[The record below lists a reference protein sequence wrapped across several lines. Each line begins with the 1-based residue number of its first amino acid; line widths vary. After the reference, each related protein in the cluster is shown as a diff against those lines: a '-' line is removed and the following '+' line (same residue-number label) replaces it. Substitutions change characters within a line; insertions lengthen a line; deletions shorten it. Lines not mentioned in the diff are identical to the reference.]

1 MSTLDSFDEDVTKL
15 SVEGVFAI
23 AYDCAIRM
31 EREGGKLSFSSS
43 ASAFAFDLYGL
54 ESQNVRMVR

>member
-23 AYDCAIRM
+23 AYDCAILM
-31 EREGGKLSFSSS
+31 ERRETCGEIVGLSRNTE
-43 ASAFAFDLYGL
+43 DVVGMGDGD
-54 ESQNVRMVR
+54 ESV